1 MRVDICNKLPTD
13 HPFQPPMVE
22 PLNIA
27 PADAEGSVELAGSA
41 SATTITSSQ
50 SDQPTLVKPPNF
62 AQTQTQTETC
72 EPSNSKPKSPTKLS
86 KPNVLDQLVSH
97 YSSELPEVE
106 SKLQKTSEVASDEVA
121 SESPQQ
127 KQVELQTTTTKI
139 QIIPEYIESTSC
151 TEEVSEP
158 KATKMEIDITNSFST
173 FASDDMTE
181 TNITTSIPTIPT
193 NNQPS
198 SSHLAIQT
206 ITPPKPAKIPFLP
219 TMYLDSSLLADVCD
233 NIFQE
238 LNRLTQTR
246 HDLVHE
252 QSYEQ
257 SWKRLKERTE
267 NVLDAL
273 QRTCMDDQDNAQQKL
288 KDWLKGV
295 TSNLEEVRV
304 LKTWVKHLLCLRQ
317 RNETDFIPARI
328 HPRELNVNWL
338 TRINVKQASPGLVVL
353 QRNVELENENRQLKK
368 ELLKQKLLLIE
379 YKSSTEAKL
388 EEARI
393 REEKLIQS
401 NEDIKREM
409 KQKSEET
416 NKMMKQMMEMFH
428 KQAQP

>member
-1 MRVDICNKLPTD
+1 
-13 HPFQPPMVE
+13 MVE

-50 SDQPTLVKPPNF
+50 SDQPILVKPLNF

-158 KATKMEIDITNSFST
+158 KATEMEIDITNSFST

-206 ITPPKPAKIPFLP
+206 ITPPKPAKIPFPP

-273 QRTCMDDQDNAQQKL
+273 QRTCMDDQDNAQ
-288 KDWLKGV
+288 
-295 TSNLEEVRV
+295 
-304 LKTWVKHLLCLRQ
+304 
-317 RNETDFIPARI
+317 
-328 HPRELNVNWL
+328 
-338 TRINVKQASPGLVVL
+338 
-353 QRNVELENENRQLKK
+353 
-368 ELLKQKLLLIE
+368 
-379 YKSSTEAKL
+379 
-388 EEARI
+388 
-393 REEKLIQS
+393 
-401 NEDIKREM
+401 
-409 KQKSEET
+409 
-416 NKMMKQMMEMFH
+416 
-428 KQAQP
+428 